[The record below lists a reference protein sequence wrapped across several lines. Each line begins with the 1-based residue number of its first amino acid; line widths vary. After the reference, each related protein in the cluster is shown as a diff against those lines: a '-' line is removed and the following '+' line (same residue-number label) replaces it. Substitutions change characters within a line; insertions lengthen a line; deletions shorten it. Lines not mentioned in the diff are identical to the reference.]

1 MITITLAQLIFT
13 YIIGLGMGY
22 AVGQADRPDR
32 AEIKACAIEE
42 IKTNHVTAEE
52 AILRCR

>member
-1 MITITLAQLIFT
+1 MITLPIFQLILT
-13 YIIGLGMGY
+13 YFVGAGTGYVFGLS
-22 AVGQADRPDR
+22 DRPTR

-42 IKTNHVTAEE
+42 IKTNNVTAEE